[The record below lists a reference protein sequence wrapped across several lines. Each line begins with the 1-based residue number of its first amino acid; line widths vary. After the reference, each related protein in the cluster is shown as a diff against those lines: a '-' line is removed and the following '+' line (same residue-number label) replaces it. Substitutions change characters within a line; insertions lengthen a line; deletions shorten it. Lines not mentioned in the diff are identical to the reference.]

1 MAVDG
6 INNYLSTAA
15 TTAATPTGKA
25 SAKTSLN
32 MDDFLK
38 LMVAQLQN
46 QDMNNT
52 ADTSQYTTQMA
63 QFSMVQALTD
73 LTELTKSYQKLGE
86 EALSDPLSVLQRTA
100 GGKFSQVGETLPS
113 GQAIQYDPEKYRA
126 AATHA
131 ARPPSRMAT
140 GRCPA
145 QRSIHHKCAAK
156 ALVLPS

>member
-1 MAVDG
+1 MATDG

-15 TTAATPTGKA
+15 TTATATAAQTKKSG
-25 SAKTSLN
+25 TSLN

-73 LTELTKSYQKLGE
+73 LTELSKTTYS
-86 EALSDPLSVLQRTA
+86 LSMIGKEVTLAESKADGSLNVITGTVEGVNLFNGDAQIIVNGANYPMTSVME
-100 GGKFSQVGETLPS
+100 VGL
-113 GQAIQYDPEKYRA
+113 
-126 AATHA
+126 
-131 ARPPSRMAT
+131 
-140 GRCPA
+140 
-145 QRSIHHKCAAK
+145 AK
-156 ALVLPS
+156 